1 MIDLS
6 AGRLAALAEGE
17 LAAGD
22 PERAG
27 PERAVIDSREVG
39 PGDLFVGSRA
49 RARTAGASPPRRS
62 RRARGACSWARST
75 ARPP

>member
-1 MIDLS
+1 MTLATPCARGSGAGVIDLP
-6 AGRLAALAEGE
+6 AGQLAILAEGE

-39 PGDLFVGSRA
+39 PG
-49 RARTAGASPPRRS
+49 T
-62 RRARGACSWARST
+62 CSWA
-75 ARPP
+75 